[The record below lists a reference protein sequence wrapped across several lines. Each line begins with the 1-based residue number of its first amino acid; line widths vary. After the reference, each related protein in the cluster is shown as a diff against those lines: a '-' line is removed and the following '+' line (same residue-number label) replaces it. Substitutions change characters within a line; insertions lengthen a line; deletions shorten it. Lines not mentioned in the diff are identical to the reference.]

1 MNRVNPIHIAILLIV
16 LLLFVMLKLN
26 TAREELTD
34 AKESYSQTLVLA
46 QKIKGLKST
55 YFNKTKVLKSIN
67 MLLRNATVRSAGI
80 SKKVTNSSI
89 LLTSKSMNIRSLNF
103 LMGKILNGTYVV
115 SELQIKRL
123 SDKTASLRLE
133 IKW

>member
-1 MNRVNPIHIAILLIV
+1 
-16 LLLFVMLKLN
+16 MLKLN